1 MKRSTRRQKIA
12 RQNAFAVLVAVST
25 VVILW
30 AIVMVAL
37 QGI

>member
-12 RQNAFAVLVAVST
+12 RQNALAALVVVST

-30 AIVMVAL
+30 AVVMVAL